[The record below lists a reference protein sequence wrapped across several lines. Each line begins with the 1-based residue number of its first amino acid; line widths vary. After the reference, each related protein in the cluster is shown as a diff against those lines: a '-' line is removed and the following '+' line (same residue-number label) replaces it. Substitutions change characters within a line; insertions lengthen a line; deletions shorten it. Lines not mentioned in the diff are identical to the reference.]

1 MNPGNDVI
9 PGNRTQQNPE
19 PRSPG
24 LTVDRSPS
32 QITCCQEV
40 LMFAPSQRPGPW
52 ESAQTE
58 CVEMWLTLA
67 QVPAERPLALC
78 PKEKKGNT
86 GAPGQATSP
95 LPSHPGKPESFPYV
109 CGWGFLRVCLPQAS
123 PGRCGSKVCGS
134 GVSPPQGRAGWA
146 GWGESRQH
154 WLPRMTPCPQG
165 GLLHPRWV
173 PEQTH
178 VSAGNRSSSGQ
189 HTGHAQL
196 SKLQAVLADGHC
208 HFTASHWMWLMR
220 GALRSPPQGGVGQPR
235 PCP

>member
-1 MNPGNDVI
+1 MQYLLERLDHSKMCLVVLI
-9 PGNRTQQNPE
+9 SSHQSLMCLESQIFFF
-19 PRSPG
+19 S
-24 LTVDRSPS
+24 LCPS

-109 CGWGFLRVCLPQAS
+109 CGWGFLRVCLPQPS

-178 VSAGNRSSSGQ
+178 VSPGNRSSSGQ
-189 HTGHAQL
+189 KQQPYWSCSAQ
-196 SKLQAVLADGHC
+196 
-208 HFTASHWMWLMR
+208 
-220 GALRSPPQGGVGQPR
+220 
-235 PCP
+235 